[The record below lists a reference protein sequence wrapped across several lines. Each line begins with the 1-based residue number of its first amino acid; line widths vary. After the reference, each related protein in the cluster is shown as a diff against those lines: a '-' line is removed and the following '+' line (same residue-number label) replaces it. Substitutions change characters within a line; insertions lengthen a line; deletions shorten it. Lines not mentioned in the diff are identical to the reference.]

1 MGRSAGYSQD
11 DAITAG
17 AAHYSSHSVSVDV
30 QNGDR
35 LRRPA
40 TGAFGPSDGQVRNE
54 QLAQDSC
61 RGIAVD
67 PLRVGTRLY
76 WCTLF
81 HTLLREMIVKP
92 KPLRL

>member
-1 MGRSAGYSQD
+1 VSRSADYSQD

-17 AAHYSSHSVSVDV
+17 AAHYGAHSVSVDV

-40 TGAFGPSDGQVRNE
+40 TGAFGPSDSQIRNE

-61 RGIAVD
+61 RSVAVD
-67 PLRVGTRLY
+67 PLRVGSRLY
-76 WCTLF
+76 WCTIF
-81 HTLLREMIVKP
+81 HTPLREIIVKP